1 MGGVLQM
8 MSSAAE
14 SKDGQQPVSKVESKS
29 RLGRGVSAPSSPRTP
44 SPAASLLTIGSET
57 ATDKSCKGG
66 DEASF
71 SGAHGFPGAQR
82 SVAIMPCLESTH
94 VMDALACRACRQA
107 AAPSHE
113 RMLCRHDV
121 FRGFKG
127 LGYDCMVMC
136 AQFQGRRP

>member
-1 MGGVLQM
+1 MLGALQM

-14 SKDGQQPVSKVESKS
+14 AKEGGQQQPPVSKVESKS

-71 SGAHGFPGAQR
+71 SGVIPLPLGAGVR
-82 SVAIMPCLESTH
+82 MVASG
-94 VMDALACRACRQA
+94 ALVHATGC
-107 AAPSHE
+107 
-113 RMLCRHDV
+113 
-121 FRGFKG
+121 
-127 LGYDCMVMC
+127 
-136 AQFQGRRP
+136 QGC